1 MLCPGEIIEKGKE
14 GQKREKGEER
24 EEERQS
30 LVNAPF
36 PLALLSSLYPHA
48 FAFIISF
55 LILIQKVSIA
65 QLLVA
70 SVYLPASVLA

>member
-14 GQKREKGEER
+14 GQKGEKGEER
-24 EEERQS
+24 EEEKQS
-30 LVNAPF
+30 LVNASL

-65 QLLVA
+65 ELLVTSA
-70 SVYLPASVLA
+70 YLSTTVLA

>member
-24 EEERQS
+24 EEEKQS
-30 LVNAPF
+30 LVNASL
-36 PLALLSSLYPHA
+36 PLALLSFLYPHA
-48 FAFIISF
+48 FIFIISF

-65 QLLVA
+65 ELLVA
-70 SVYLPASVLA
+70 SVYLSTSVLA